1 MHYFPTQNKQ
11 DSSDTDFSS
20 WCGWHNDHGSLTGL
34 LPGMYLNDKDGTPTN
49 SPDETAGLYVKAR
62 NGNTV
67 QVQFPF
73 QNNNCIAFQIGETTQ
88 IHTGGILQATPH
100 CVKGITTKS
109 TTYNNVDISRESFAV
124 FMEPELDGNMDLPSG
139 KTIQDVQ
146 NQDKSELFLPKGVRT
161 LHSRFVPG
169 MNFGE
174 FSQAT
179 FQDFH

>member
-1 MHYFPTQNKQ
+1 
-11 DSSDTDFSS
+11 
-20 WCGWHNDHGSLTGL
+20 
-34 LPGMYLNDKDGTPTN
+34 MYLNDKDGTPTN

-73 QNNNCIAFQIGETTQ
+73 MEAQHTQTHCIAFQIGETTQ

-100 CVKGITTKS
+100 CVKGITKNFKT
-109 TTYNNVDISRESFAV
+109 NHNLDISRESFAV
-124 FMEPELDGNMDLPSG
+124 FMEPEYDGDMNLPSG

-146 NQDKSELFLPKGVRT
+146 NEDKSKLFLPKGVRT